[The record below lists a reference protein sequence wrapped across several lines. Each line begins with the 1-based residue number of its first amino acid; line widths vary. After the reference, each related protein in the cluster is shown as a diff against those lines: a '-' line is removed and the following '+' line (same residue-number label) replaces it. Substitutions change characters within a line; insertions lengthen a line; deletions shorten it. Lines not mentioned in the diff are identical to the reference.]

1 MFQLCDTA
9 LLYVKYFCPSIKM
22 SSKRALRVVSPV
34 IAAIRLITMIAGI
47 PLAHSLQ
54 HVSNTPVRFSSSLT
68 AEQFNFIRLFFY
80 FRSPPV
86 MSEYVSPPHGETLCS
101 SLGVVWIVCAPFN
114 GPVQGNGHVAP
125 PDRISLEDNGSTD
138 RVSCA
143 YTYWPV

>member
-9 LLYVKYFCPSIKM
+9 LLYVKYFCPSIKR

-101 SLGVVWIVCAPFN
+101 SLRTEGRGKQQVNNFMGRVKLGDCATTMQKTNKKPF
-114 GPVQGNGHVAP
+114 Q
-125 PDRISLEDNGSTD
+125 RTLI
-138 RVSCA
+138 
-143 YTYWPV
+143 

>member
-22 SSKRALRVVSPV
+22 GSKRALRVLSPV

-80 FRSPPV
+80 FRSPTV

-101 SLGVVWIVCAPFN
+101 SLRTEGREKWQVNNFMGRVKLGDCLFHCCCTNKQPF
-114 GPVQGNGHVAP
+114 Q
-125 PDRISLEDNGSTD
+125 RTLI
-138 RVSCA
+138 
-143 YTYWPV
+143 